1 MLVGYASELKG
12 PLYVFLQAWNIQTEA
27 DFSLYELVGQVYAM
41 TAARDM
47 LFAGAQV
54 ISVITI

>member
-1 MLVGYASELKG
+1 MLVGYGSELKG
-12 PLYVFLQAWNIQTEA
+12 PLYMFLQAWNIQTEA
-27 DFSLYELVGQVYAM
+27 EFSLYELVGQIYAM

-54 ISVITI
+54 IS

>member
-1 MLVGYASELKG
+1 MLVGHGSELKR
-12 PLYVFLQAWNIQTEA
+12 PLYMFLQAWNIQTEA
-27 DFSLYELVGQVYAM
+27 DFSLYELVGQIYTM

-54 ISVITI
+54 ISAITI